1 MDQGLRVEITENYFT
16 FAWLKRKH
24 AGSVLSGRQEN
35 HFEASFSFDPSS
47 ANAIRIGMNG
57 VYLVR
62 APCKVLH
69 LGGNSLGRTHITA
82 NEHCSQKM
90 S

>member
-1 MDQGLRVEITENYFT
+1 MLDLFFLDV
-16 FAWLKRKH
+16 KRTNFK
-24 AGSVLSGRQEN
+24 
-35 HFEASFSFDPSS
+35 ASFSSDPSS

-57 VYLVR
+57 IYLVR

-69 LGGNSLGRTHITA
+69 LGGNSLGCTHITA
-82 NEHCSQKM
+82 NEHCSQEM